1 MELLGGEQGKALS
14 EVKALL
20 RSKDREGT
28 STGAVFFPRPVV
40 EDEVEK
46 AVVLDHRDG
55 TGDRLRFVNAVGTE
69 ERLFLGRKVVPRL
82 VELDIEAARKAG
94 VAGAAVLLDLEE
106 ESVAV
111 AIDEP
116 TQDPLRVAA

>member
-20 RSKDREGT
+20 RTKDREGT

-55 TGDRLRFVNAVGTE
+55 TGDLLRFVNAVGIE
-69 ERLFLGRKVVPRL
+69 ERLFLRREIVPLL

-94 VAGAAVLLDLEE
+94 VAGATVLLDLEE
-106 ESVAV
+106 EGVAIT
-111 AIDEP
+111 IDEP
-116 TQDPLRVAA
+116 A